1 MKKRADKSEKKTK
14 TNCYTLNA
22 IAGEKNSLFCAAG
35 KPSVDHIGLQL
46 KEILVP
52 ARREGK
58 GG

>member
-1 MKKRADKSEKKTK
+1 M
-14 TNCYTLNA
+14 NA

-46 KEILVP
+46 QEILVP

-58 GG
+58 EDEYCLITMITTESVSYS